1 MNTDLTQWLL
11 ESDEP
16 WTRYRTLLDLLDR
29 PEDDPEVQAARAGM
43 LAHPQVQEMI
53 AETATWGERPLKR
66 HNDASHPIHKFST
79 LADFGVR
86 ADDPGPALSEAEG
99 LAAGIEAVMAHQ
111 SPEGAFQT
119 LVNIPKAFGGTGED
133 TWTWMLC
140 DAPTLL
146 YALLAMGLGEDERVP
161 RAVDHLVS
169 LIDDNGYR
177 CVAAPEL
184 GKFRGP
190 GRKADPCPIVNVYAL
205 KALSQV
211 PAMLDSPAT
220 RTGAEMLLWH
230 WEHQTER
237 KIYLFGIGTTFRK
250 LKSPFV
256 WYDVLH
262 VVDVL
267 SRFPFVRA
275 DPRFREMVETVTA
288 QADEACPERCPELVE
303 GQSQR
308 DGRYTAGS
316 MYRAWKGWSFAD
328 KKNPSPWLTF
338 LVLRVQ
344 RRMGRFDWG
353 WRTVATR
360 PPLPPAHA

>member
-1 MNTDLTQWLL
+1 MTDITQWLL
-11 ESDEP
+11 ESDDP

-29 PEDDPEVQAARAGM
+29 PQDDPEVQAARAEM

-53 AETATWGERPLKR
+53 VEAATWPGYPLKR
-66 HNDASHPIHKFST
+66 HNDAKHPLYKFST

-86 ADDPGPALSEAEG
+86 AGDPGMAS
-99 LAAGIEAVMAHQ
+99 GIEAVMAHQ

-119 LVNIPKAFGGTGED
+119 VVNIPKTFGGTGED

-146 YALLAMGLGEDERVP
+146 YALLAMGLGDDERVQ
-161 RAVDHLVS
+161 RAVEHLVG
-169 LIDDNGYR
+169 LVDENGWR

-211 PAMLDSPAT
+211 PELLDSPAT

-237 KIYLFGIGTTFRK
+237 KIYMFGIGTTFRR
-250 LKSPFV
+250 LKYPFV

-267 SRFPFVRA
+267 SRFPFVHA
-275 DPRFREMVETVTA
+275 DPRFHEMVETITA
-288 QADEACPERCPELVE
+288 QADEE
-303 GQSQR
+303 
-308 DGRYTAGS
+308 GRYTASS
-316 MYRAWKGWSFAD
+316 MYRAWKGWSFAV
-328 KKNPSPWLTF
+328 KKHPSPWLTF

-344 RRMGRFDWG
+344 KRIGQM
-353 WRTVATR
+353 A
-360 PPLPPAHA
+360 